1 LRGGL
6 DRVPGCAE
14 GRGVGQV
21 ELADLLD
28 GHGVEQGG
36 GVDVDAFGGFGAS
49 GADELSAEELARSGV
64 AGDADGVVAA
74 PG

>member
-1 LRGGL
+1 
-6 DRVPGCAE
+6 
-14 GRGVGQV
+14 
-21 ELADLLD
+21 
-28 GHGVEQGG
+28 VEQGG